1 MKIIITLILLVSSLL
16 ADKGYVLK
24 TEVCGDS
31 DNIIIETT
39 DGWYIAVELYTY
51 SYLDE
56 GDVVFGNMK
65 QYGYTDI
72 IDRNGNEIRVYIE
85 DWETNLS
92 DAYEELCD

>member
-1 MKIIITLILLVSSLL
+1 MLLVSSLF

-51 SYLDE
+51 AYLEE

-65 QYGYTDI
+65 QYGFTDLN
-72 IDRNGNEIRVYIE
+72 DPNGKEIRVYVE
-85 DWETNLS
+85 DWETDLGS
-92 DAYEELCD
+92 AYEELCD